1 MKSTE
6 ELITDLEAEIEK
18 FQLKNPGISSGS
30 VGWHIAHSLLTINTI
45 IGAMKHSDPAH
56 YKWSFSLPRLFIYT
70 LNKIPRGRAKA
81 PAAVQPPEDFDEI
94 LLRKQVMRTK
104 EKLTELNHL
113 KPNHHFDHPF
123 FGKVKLRPAKKFL
136 RLHTKHHLDII
147 RDIVS
152 KS

>member
-6 ELITDLEAEIEK
+6 ELISDLEAHIDK
-18 FQLKNPGISSGS
+18 FQLKNSGISSGS

-45 IGAMKHSDPAH
+45 IGAMKHSDPAQ
-56 YKWSFSLPRLFIYT
+56 YKWSFSLPRVLVYT

-81 PAAVQPPEDFDEI
+81 PAAVQSSEEFDEN
-94 LLRKQVMRTK
+94 LLRKQLLRTK
-104 EKLTELNHL
+104 EKLNELNQL
-113 KPNHHFDHPF
+113 KPNHYFDHPF

-147 RDIVS
+147 SDIVS